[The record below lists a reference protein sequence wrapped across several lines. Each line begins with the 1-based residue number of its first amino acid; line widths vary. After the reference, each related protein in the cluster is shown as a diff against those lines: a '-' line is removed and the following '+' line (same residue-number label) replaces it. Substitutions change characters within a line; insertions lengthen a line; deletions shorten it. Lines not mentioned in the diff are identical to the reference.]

1 MKSLYLSLIQFLECW
16 PCRKVAYFFSHGG
29 THFLSFIL
37 AFLAGWYCYNRT
49 TSDSG
54 PIAHRLVISV
64 DREQTQLYE
73 NPDAKLYQ
81 LHIELTLNSDSVDK
95 KTHGYTRNR
104 LEIRALPDGLDSL
117 GTQVSIGM
125 SPYQEKIMFDKDFD
139 STVKEAY
146 MVNQPT
152 DSTLSIDLAP
162 ERSIELPSGKFAF
175 GPQRVEIYSNNLGVK
190 SNNPYYYYYIGLDIP
205 ETSDGQTAKHPFT
218 TFSFQLGDH
227 VRFKNLGYIHQ
238 NKDLK
243 YNFIYPE
250 PDVINGAWIYYY
262 TKETIDKVLAN
273 HGVVIQAEDIQAL
286 NKSNRENFLYSVLVG
301 LFAALFF
308 DIFIQLIRE
317 WRNINLRND
326 QARIC
331 PNEELE
337 GVIEE
342 ENSDKQTDST
352 QE

>member
-1 MKSLYLSLIQFLECW
+1 MKHLYHLLINFLELW
-16 PCRKVAYFFSHGG
+16 PCKKVAYFFSHGG

-37 AFLAGWYCYNRT
+37 AFFAGWYFYNKT
-49 TSDSG
+49 TAGSG
-54 PIAHRLVISV
+54 PIAHRLVVSV
-64 DREQTQLYE
+64 DREQTHLYE

-81 LHIELTLNSDSVDK
+81 LHIELTLNSDSVEA
-95 KTHGYTRNR
+95 KTNGYTRDQ
-104 LEIRALPDGLDSL
+104 LVIKASPDGLDSL
-117 GTQVSIGM
+117 GTHVSLGI

-139 STVKEAY
+139 SSAKNAY
-146 MVNQPT
+146 IVSQPT
-152 DSTLSIDLAP
+152 DSTISIDLAP

-175 GPQRVEIYSNNLGVK
+175 GPQKVEIYSNNLGVK
-190 SNNPYYYYYIGLDIP
+190 SNSPYYYYYIGLDIP

-262 TKETIDKVLAN
+262 KKETIDKVRAN
-273 HGVVIQAEDIQAL
+273 HGVVIQSEDIQAL
-286 NKSNRENFLYSVLVG
+286 NKSNKENFLYSVLVG

-317 WRNINLRND
+317 WRNINLKND
-326 QARIC
+326 QAKIIYK
-331 PNEELE
+331 EE
-337 GVIEE
+337 
-342 ENSDKQTDST
+342 SDCINKDGTDLKSDT
-352 QE
+352 V

>member
-1 MKSLYLSLIQFLECW
+1 MKKIYLSLIRFLECS

-49 TSDSG
+49 TSDFG

-64 DREQTQLYE
+64 DREQSQLYE
-73 NPDAKLYQ
+73 NPNAKLYQ
-81 LHIELTLNSDSVDK
+81 LHIGLTLNSDSVEE

-125 SPYQEKIMFDKDFD
+125 SPYHKKIMFDKDFD
-139 STVKEAY
+139 SAVKGAY
-146 MVNQPT
+146 IVKQPT
-152 DSTLSIDLAP
+152 DSTISIDLAP
-162 ERSIELPSGKFAF
+162 EKTIELPSGKYAY

-205 ETSDGQTAKHPFT
+205 ETSDGQTAKYPFT

-227 VRFKNLGYIHQ
+227 VRFNNLGYIHQ

-262 TKETIDKVLAN
+262 KKETIDKVRAN

-317 WRNINLRND
+317 WRNINLKND
-326 QARIC
+326 QAIIKHKEESNC
-331 PNEELE
+331 INE
-337 GVIEE
+337 
-342 ENSDKQTDST
+342 DST
-352 QE
+352 EL